1 MEGLE
6 EQLKLLKDKKRPI
19 QNIWNVTGEKEQ
31 RAENN

>member
-1 MEGLE
+1 MDSVEKR
-6 EQLKLLKDKKRPI
+6 LKLLKDKKRPI